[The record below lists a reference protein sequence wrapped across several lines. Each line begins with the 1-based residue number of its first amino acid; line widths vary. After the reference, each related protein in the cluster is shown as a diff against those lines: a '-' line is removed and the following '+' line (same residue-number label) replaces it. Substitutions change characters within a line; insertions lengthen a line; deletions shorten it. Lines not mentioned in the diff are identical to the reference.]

1 MKIDN
6 HAPSTSCDYNM
17 VLVRKRPSKSSVNK
31 QELLRNLIPL
41 NTLDSE
47 RLDELARHAFIESL
61 PANTKIFKRGDTDSR
76 AIYLLDGELDLINPE
91 KTVHISS
98 SSEEARLAI
107 DPQQPHQYTAICKAE
122 SQILILEKNLLDVLL
137 TWDPYAGYIVD
148 EIDGSTEIDYD
159 DWMLATLQS
168 EVFQHIPP
176 AKIQSMFQMLE
187 PLTVQ
192 KDEIIFRQGDKGDY
206 FYIIQSGRCS
216 IIRERDNNKEIIVE
230 LGQGATFGEDALLSN
245 SPRNATIKML
255 TEGRLLRLSMEDFTD
270 LFQSNIVV
278 NIDMKRAHELN
289 DENAI
294 WIDVRQPEEFSKKA
308 LPYCINIP
316 LPEIRES
323 LGRIS
328 NNQPC
333 IICCDTGQRSACA
346 AYILCALGYEAY
358 ALQDGLQ
365 SNIMQQ

>member
-1 MKIDN
+1 M
-6 HAPSTSCDYNM
+6 A
-17 VLVRKRPSKSSVNK
+17 LVRKRSNKTSVNK
-31 QELLRNLIPL
+31 QELLRNLVPL
-41 NTLDSE
+41 NTLDPE

-61 PANTKIFKRGDTDSR
+61 PANTKVFRRGDTDSR

-91 KTVHISS
+91 QTINISS

-107 DPQQPHQYTAICKAE
+107 DPQQPHQYTAISKTE

-148 EIDGSTEIDYD
+148 EIDANTEIHYD

-168 EVFQHIPP
+168 EVFQRIPP

-187 PLTVQ
+187 PITVQ
-192 KDEIIFRQGDKGDY
+192 KDEIIFRQGDEGDY

-216 IIRERDNNKEIIVE
+216 IIREKGNDKEIIVE

-245 SPRNATIKML
+245 NPRNATIRML

-278 NIDMKRAHELN
+278 NIDMKRARELTGQ
-289 DENAI
+289 DAI
-294 WIDVRQPEEFSKKA
+294 WIDVRQPEEFSKNA

-323 LGRIS
+323 LGKIS
-328 NNQPC
+328 NSQPC
-333 IICCDTGQRSACA
+333 IMCCDTGQRSVCA

-365 SNIMQQ
+365 SNTIQD